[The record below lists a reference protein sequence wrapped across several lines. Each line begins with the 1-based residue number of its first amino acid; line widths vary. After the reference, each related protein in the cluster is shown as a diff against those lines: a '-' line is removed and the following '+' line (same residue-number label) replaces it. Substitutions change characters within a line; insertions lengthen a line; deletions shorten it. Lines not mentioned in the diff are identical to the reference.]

1 MISISTILKF
11 SAQINFPSSCLCV
24 NSNLEELR
32 GHKVES
38 VINLTFS
45 WCIVCSCSSMYVLY
59 ICFIF
64 IFFLFFVCLFFFKKR
79 TAESSSQNSFVLST
93 SFYPHRKFN
102 AKQSLKKNQL
112 IQIYFLLKH
121 DCMQCPSRI
130 TEKGGFI
137 NTVQFY

>member
-59 ICFIF
+59 LYIF
-64 IFFLFFVCLFFFKKR
+64 IFVVVFCLFVFFQKKEGQSHRAKTVLCYRPRFTPTESLMPSRVFKK
-79 TAESSSQNSFVLST
+79 ST
-93 SFYPHRKFN
+93 YSNLFSIK
-102 AKQSLKKNQL
+102 
-112 IQIYFLLKH
+112 
-121 DCMQCPSRI
+121 
-130 TEKGGFI
+130 T
-137 NTVQFY
+137 